1 MSESTGNPG
10 ERALLRLRRRR
21 NDEQE
26 REAAER
32 SRSELLVTPVEVLE
46 PAPNGVDENL
56 PAGIRLAAA
65 WSWRL
70 IVIAAGIAVLI
81 FLIIQ
86 LRLIIIPLL
95 VAVLVSALLNPL
107 VGFLVKHRWPKG
119 LAVATAM
126 VGTLVLVAG
135 LVTLASTQIAEGT
148 VGLSARLTASF
159 DSLKTVLAASP
170 LQLSD
175 TEITNYLQQGWT
187 AIQND
192 SAVFISGALSVGT
205 TVGHL
210 LTGLLLA
217 LFSLLFILIDG
228 KSIWAWIVRFFPKRA
243 RAAVDGAGI
252 AGWTTLGNFV
262 KVQILVASIDA
273 VGIGVGA
280 ALLGVPMAIPIGI
293 LVFLGSFIPIV
304 GAVATGS
311 VAIVIAL
318 IFNNWAIALAM
329 LGVVLLVQQ
338 VEGHVLQ
345 PLIMGTAVK
354 VHPLAVVLVVAAG
367 ALLAGIPGALFAVPV
382 AAVVNA
388 MTSYISGGSWRGDAM
403 KPGPETGSVLWQTV
417 PQSRPGY
424 RPAGAPERTA
434 RVRLRTG
441 VTARNRFARG
451 TAAGARPA
459 DSAPT
464 STTPAAT
471 APPTDSSAPRAQ
483 HDSTEN

>member
-1 MSESTGNPG
+1 M
-10 ERALLRLRRRR
+10 
-21 NDEQE
+21 
-26 REAAER
+26 
-32 SRSELLVTPVEVLE
+32 VTPT
-46 PAPNGVDENL
+46 PAPNGVDENI
-56 PAGIRLAAA
+56 PAGIRLAGA

-70 IVIAAGIAVLI
+70 IVIAAAIAILI

-95 VAVLVSALLNPL
+95 VAVLVSALLIP
-107 VGFLVKHRWPKG
+107 VVAFLVRHRWPKG
-119 LAVATAM
+119 LAVAVAM
-126 VGTLVLVAG
+126 AGTLVLVAG

-148 VGLSARLTASF
+148 VGLSERLTASF
-159 DSLKTVLAASP
+159 DSLKSVLAASP

-205 TVGHL
+205 TLGHL

-228 KSIWAWIVRFFPKRA
+228 KAIWAWIVRFFPLRS

-252 AGWTTLGNFV
+252 AGWTTLGNFAR
-262 KVQILVASIDA
+262 VQILVASIDA

-311 VAIVIAL
+311 VAVIIAL
-318 IFNNWAIALAM
+318 IFNNWAVALAM

-345 PLIMGTAVK
+345 PLIMGSAVK
-354 VHPLAVVLVVAAG
+354 VHPLAVVLVVASG

-382 AAVVNA
+382 AAVLNA
-388 MTSYISGGSWRGDAM
+388 MTSYIAGGTWRSSPPAVVR
-403 KPGPETGSVLWQTV
+403 TSGSVLWQTV

-424 RPAGAPERTA
+424 RSVAALARTAGVVRPRRIRATRDGSARSTPSDSGAPS
-434 RVRLRTG
+434 
-441 VTARNRFARG
+441 
-451 TAAGARPA
+451 AA
-459 DSAPT
+459 
-464 STTPAAT
+464 
-471 APPTDSSAPRAQ
+471 
-483 HDSTEN
+483 HDNSEN

>member
-10 ERALLRLRRRR
+10 ARARLRLQRRRSA
-21 NDEQE
+21 EQKRDGVTE
-26 REAAER
+26 SSDQLGAE
-32 SRSELLVTPVEVLE
+32 LVVTPVDVLA
-46 PAPNGVDENL
+46 PARNGVDENL
-56 PAGIRLAAA
+56 PSGIRLAGA

-70 IVIAAGIAVLI
+70 IVIAAAIAILI
-81 FLIIQ
+81 FLVIQ
-86 LRLIIIPLL
+86 LRLIVIPLL
-95 VAVLVSALLNPL
+95 VAVLVSALLVPF
-107 VGFLVKHRWPKG
+107 VAFLVRHHWPKG
-119 LAVATAM
+119 LAVAVAM

-148 VGLSARLTASF
+148 VGLSERLTR
-159 DSLKTVLAASP
+159 SLDAFKAFLAGSP
-170 LQLSD
+170 LQVSETD
-175 TEITNYLQQGWT
+175 INIYVQQAWE

-205 TVGHL
+205 TLGHL
-210 LTGLLLA
+210 LAGVLLA

-228 KSIWAWIVRFFPKRA
+228 KAIWGWIVRFFPLRA

-252 AGWTTLGNFV
+252 AGWTTLGNFAR
-262 KVQILVASIDA
+262 VQILVASIDA

-293 LVFLGSFIPIV
+293 LVFLGSFVPIV

-318 IFNNWAIALAM
+318 IFNNWAVALAM

-367 ALLAGIPGALFAVPV
+367 ALLAGIPGALFAVPI
-382 AAVVNA
+382 AAVLNA
-388 MTSYISGGSWRGDAM
+388 MTSYIAGGTWRSSPPAAV
-403 KPGPETGSVLWQTV
+403 PPTGSVLWQTV
-417 PQSRPGY
+417 PQRRPGY
-424 RPAGAPERTA
+424 RPTGAP
-434 RVRLRTG
+434 
-441 VTARNRFARG
+441 
-451 TAAGARPA
+451 ARPA
-459 DSAPT
+459 RMRPRSIRTTRDGSAR
-464 STTPAAT
+464 STPS
-471 APPTDSSAPRAQ
+471 DLSAPRAP
-483 HDSTEN
+483 HDSSEN

>member
-1 MSESTGNPG
+1 M
-10 ERALLRLRRRR
+10 
-21 NDEQE
+21 
-26 REAAER
+26 
-32 SRSELLVTPVEVLE
+32 TPVDVLA
-46 PAPNGVDENL
+46 PVPNGVDENL
-56 PAGIRLAAA
+56 PSGIRLAGA

-70 IVIAAGIAVLI
+70 IVIAAAIAILI
-81 FLIIQ
+81 FLVIQ
-86 LRLIIIPLL
+86 LRLIVIPLL
-95 VAVLVSALLNPL
+95 VAVLVSALLVPF
-107 VGFLVKHRWPKG
+107 VAFLARHRWPKG
-119 LAVATAM
+119 LAVAVAM

-148 VGLSARLTASF
+148 VGLSDRLTTSF
-159 DSLKTVLAASP
+159 DAFKAFLAGSP
-170 LQLSD
+170 LQLSE
-175 TEITNYLQQGWT
+175 TEINTYVKQAWE

-205 TVGHL
+205 TLGHL

-228 KSIWAWIVRFFPKRA
+228 KAIWGWIVRFFPLRA

-252 AGWTTLGNFV
+252 AGWTTLGNFAR
-262 KVQILVASIDA
+262 VQILVASIDA

-293 LVFLGSFIPIV
+293 LVFLGSFVPIV

-318 IFNNWAIALAM
+318 IFNNWAVALAM

-367 ALLAGIPGALFAVPV
+367 ALLAGIPGALFAVPI
-382 AAVVNA
+382 AAVLNA
-388 MTSYISGGSWRGDAM
+388 MTTYIAGGTWRSSPPAAVST
-403 KPGPETGSVLWQTV
+403 TGSVLWQTV

-424 RPAGAPERTA
+424 RPTGAPARAA
-434 RVRLRTG
+434 RVRPQSIRTTRNG
-441 VTARNRFARG
+441 PAR
-451 TAAGARPA
+451 
-459 DSAPT
+459 
-464 STTPAAT
+464 STPS
-471 APPTDSSAPRAQ
+471 DLSAPRAS
-483 HDSTEN
+483 HDGSEN

>member
-10 ERALLRLRRRR
+10 TRAQLRLRRRR
-21 NDEQE
+21 SAVGAQE
-26 REAAER
+26 R
-32 SRSELLVTPVEVLE
+32 SDQSGSELVAAPVELVAAT
-46 PAPNGVDENL
+46 PALNGVDENL
-56 PAGIRLAAA
+56 PAGIRLAGA

-70 IVIAAGIAVLI
+70 IVIAAAIAILI

-86 LRLIIIPLL
+86 LRLIVIPLL
-95 VAVLVSALLNPL
+95 VAVLVSALLIPF
-107 VGFLVKHRWPKG
+107 VAFLVRHRWPKG
-119 LAVATAM
+119 LAVAVAM
-126 VGTLVLVAG
+126 LGTLVLVAG

-148 VGLSARLTASF
+148 VGLSDRLAASF
-159 DSLKTVLAASP
+159 DSLKSVLAASP

-175 TEITNYLQQGWT
+175 AEITDYLKQAWT

-205 TVGHL
+205 TLGHL

-228 KSIWAWIVRFFPKRA
+228 KAIWGWIVRFFPLRA

-252 AGWTTLGNFV
+252 AGWTTLGNFAR
-262 KVQILVASIDA
+262 VQILVASIDA
-273 VGIGVGA
+273 VGIGLGA

-311 VAIVIAL
+311 VAIIIAL
-318 IFNNWAIALAM
+318 IFNNWAVALAM

-382 AAVVNA
+382 AAVLNA
-388 MTSYISGGSWRGDAM
+388 MTSYIAGGRWRSSPPATM
-403 KPGPETGSVLWQTV
+403 PSRGSVLWQTV

-424 RPAGAPERTA
+424 RSGPAPARTA
-434 RVRLRTG
+434 RVRPRSIRTPRG
-441 VTARNRFARG
+441 GSAR
-451 TAAGARPA
+451 
-459 DSAPT
+459 
-464 STTPAAT
+464 STPSG
-471 APPTDSSAPRAQ
+471 SSAPDAQ
-483 HDSTEN
+483 HDSSEN

>member
-1 MSESTGNPG
+1 VNESTGNPG
-10 ERALLRLRRRR
+10 ARALLRLRRRR
-21 NDEQE
+21 T
-26 REAAER
+26 AER
-32 SRSELLVTPVEVLE
+32 ARERLRESADLTGSEIVVTPVEVV
-46 PAPNGVDENL
+46 PAAPTASGADANL
-56 PAGIRLAAA
+56 PAGIRLAGA

-70 IVIAAGIAVLI
+70 IVIAAAIAILV

-86 LRLIIIPLL
+86 LRLIVIPLL
-95 VAVLVSALLNPL
+95 VAVLVSALLVPF
-107 VGFLVKHRWPKG
+107 VAFLVRHHWPKG
-119 LAVATAM
+119 VAVALAM

-148 VGLSARLTASF
+148 VGLSERLTRSVDGFKAF
-159 DSLKTVLAASP
+159 LAGSP
-170 LQLSD
+170 LQLSE
-175 TEITNYLQQGWT
+175 TEISTYVQQGWE
-187 AIQND
+187 ALQND

-205 TVGHL
+205 TLGHL

-228 KSIWAWIVRFFPKRA
+228 KAIWGWIVRFFPLRA
-243 RAAVDGAGI
+243 QAAVDGAGI
-252 AGWTTLGNFV
+252 AGWTTLGNFA

-293 LVFLGSFIPIV
+293 LVFLGSFIPII

-382 AAVVNA
+382 AAVLNA
-388 MTSYISGGSWRGDAM
+388 MTSYIAGGTWRST
-403 KPGPETGSVLWQTV
+403 PPTVPTTGSVLWRTV

-424 RPAGAPERTA
+424 RPTGAPARTA
-434 RVRLRTG
+434 RLRPRSLITSRG
-441 VTARNRFARG
+441 ASSRVT
-451 TAAGARPA
+451 
-459 DSAPT
+459 
-464 STTPAAT
+464 
-471 APPTDSSAPRAQ
+471 PTDLGAPRAP
-483 HDSTEN
+483 HDSSEN

>member
-10 ERALLRLRRRR
+10 ARALLRLRRRR
-21 NDEQE
+21 TNEQE
-26 REAAER
+26 REAREL
-32 SRSELLVTPVEVLE
+32 SRSELLVTPVEGRA
-46 PAPNGVDENL
+46 PAPNGVHENL
-56 PAGIRLAAA
+56 PASVRLAAA

-95 VAVLVSALLNPL
+95 VAVLVSALLVPF
-107 VGFLVKHRWPKG
+107 VAFLVRHRWPKG

-148 VGLSARLTASF
+148 VGLSDRLTASF
-159 DSLKTVLAASP
+159 DSLKSVLAASP

-205 TVGHL
+205 TLGHL

-228 KSIWAWIVRFFPKRA
+228 KSIWDWIVRFFPKRA

-252 AGWTTLGNFV
+252 AGWTTLGNFA

-318 IFNNWAIALAM
+318 IFNNWAVALAM

-367 ALLAGIPGALFAVPV
+367 ALLAGIPGALFAVPI
-382 AAVVNA
+382 AAVLNA
-388 MTSYISGGSWRGDAM
+388 MTSYIAGGSWRSSPPTAVPAM
-403 KPGPETGSVLWQTV
+403 GSVLWQTV

-424 RPAGAPERTA
+424 RSTGAPAREA
-434 RVRLRTG
+434 RVVRPRSIRTTRDG
-441 VTARNRFARG
+441 SARS
-451 TAAGARPA
+451 TPS
-459 DSAPT
+459 DSR
-464 STTPAAT
+464 
-471 APPTDSSAPRAQ
+471 APRAT
-483 HDSTEN
+483 HDSSEN

>member
-1 MSESTGNPG
+1 MGNPG
-10 ERALLRLRRRR
+10 ARAQLRLRRRR
-21 NDEQE
+21 NAE
-26 REAAER
+26 RESER
-32 SRSELLVTPVEVLE
+32 ATLDTQRSELVVTPVEDLA
-46 PAPNGVDENL
+46 PASNEVDENL
-56 PAGIRLAAA
+56 PSGIRLAGA

-70 IVIAAGIAVLI
+70 IVIAAAIAILI

-95 VAVLVSALLNPL
+95 VAVLVSALLVPL
-107 VGFLVKHRWPKG
+107 VAFLVRHRWPKG

-126 VGTLVLVAG
+126 VGTLVVVAG

-148 VGLSARLTASF
+148 VGLSDRLTSSF

-175 TEITNYLQQGWT
+175 AEITKYLEEGWT

-205 TVGHL
+205 TLGHL

-228 KSIWAWIVRFFPKRA
+228 KSIWDWIVRFFPKRA

-252 AGWTTLGNFV
+252 AGWTTLGNFA

-280 ALLGVPMAIPIGI
+280 ALLGLPMAIPIGI

-318 IFNNWAIALAM
+318 IFNNWAVALAM

-382 AAVVNA
+382 AAVLNT
-388 MTSYISGGSWRGDAM
+388 MTSYIAGGTWRSV
-403 KPGPETGSVLWQTV
+403 PPVPVPTTGSVLWQTV

-424 RPAGAPERTA
+424 RSGEAPIRAT
-434 RVRLRTG
+434 RVRRRIS
-441 VTARNRFARG
+441 VTARGRLARIG
-451 TAAGARPA
+451 IP
-459 DSAPT
+459 S
-464 STTPAAT
+464 
-471 APPTDSSAPRAQ
+471 DSSAPSAPSAQ
-483 HDSTEN
+483 RDSTEK

>member
-1 MSESTGNPG
+1 VPNSAG
-10 ERALLRLRRRR
+10 
-21 NDEQE
+21 
-26 REAAER
+26 
-32 SRSELLVTPVEVLE
+32 SELLVAPVEGVRPE
-46 PAPNGVDENL
+46 SNGVDENL

-70 IVIAAGIAVLI
+70 IVVAAGIAVLI
-81 FLIIQ
+81 FLVIQ
-86 LRLIIIPLL
+86 LRLIVIPLL
-95 VAVLVSALLNPL
+95 VAVLVSALLVPL
-107 VGFLVKHRWPKG
+107 VGFLVRHRWPKG
-119 LAVATAM
+119 LAVASAM

-148 VGLSARLTASF
+148 VGLSERLATSF
-159 DSLKTVLAASP
+159 DNLKLFVAASP
-170 LQLSD
+170 LQLSEAQIS
-175 TEITNYLQQGWT
+175 TYLQDGWQSL
-187 AIQND
+187 QND

-228 KSIWAWIVRFFPKRA
+228 KTIWAWIVRFFPQRA
-243 RAAVDGAGI
+243 RAAVDGAGN
-252 AGWTTLGNFV
+252 AGWTTLGNFAR
-262 KVQILVASIDA
+262 VQILVASIDA

-293 LVFLGSFIPIV
+293 LVFLGSFVPII

-311 VAIVIAL
+311 VAIIIAL
-318 IFNNWAIALAM
+318 IFNNWAVALAM

-388 MTSYISGGSWRGDAM
+388 MTSYIAGGSWRTSSST
-403 KPGPETGSVLWQTV
+403 PPPTTGSVLWQTV

-424 RPAGAPERTA
+424 RPAGAPERTPRMRPRSIA
-434 RVRLRTG
+434 SARTG
-441 VTARNRFARG
+441 PVGNL
-451 TAAGARPA
+451 
-459 DSAPT
+459 
-464 STTPAAT
+464 
-471 APPTDSSAPRAQ
+471 PPDLSAPRAP
-483 HDSTEN
+483 HDTSEN

>member
-1 MSESTGNPG
+1 M
-10 ERALLRLRRRR
+10 RAVQRLRRRR
-21 NDEQE
+21 IEEEQ
-26 REAAER
+26 RDAAALVA
-32 SRSELLVTPVEVLE
+32 SEIVVAPVDVVA

-70 IVIAAGIAVLI
+70 IVLAAGIAVLI
-81 FLIIQ
+81 FLVIQ
-86 LRLIIIPLL
+86 LRLIVIPLL
-95 VAVLVSALLNPL
+95 VAVLVSALLVPL
-107 VGFLVKHRWPKG
+107 VGFLVRHRWPKG
-119 LAVATAM
+119 LAVAFAM
-126 VGTLVLVAG
+126 IGTLVLVAG

-148 VGLSARLTASF
+148 VGLSERLTTSF
-159 DSLKTVLAASP
+159 DNLKSLLAASP
-170 LQLSD
+170 LQLSEAQIS
-175 TEITNYLQQGWT
+175 TYLEDGWK
-187 AIQND
+187 ALQND

-228 KSIWAWIVRFFPKRA
+228 KSIWAWIVRFFPLRA
-243 RAAVDGAGI
+243 RAAVDGAGV
-252 AGWTTLGNFV
+252 AGWTTLGNFAR
-262 KVQILVASIDA
+262 VQILVASIDA

-293 LVFLGSFIPIV
+293 LVFLGSFVPIV

-318 IFNNWAIALAM
+318 VFNNWAVALGM

-382 AAVVNA
+382 AAVLNA
-388 MTSYISGGSWRGDAM
+388 MTSYIAGGSWRTSA
-403 KPGPETGSVLWQTV
+403 PASATTTGSVLWQTV

-424 RPAGAPERTA
+424 RSAAAPERPA
-434 RVRLRTG
+434 RAGPRSIGSSRKASVRRT
-441 VTARNRFARG
+441 
-451 TAAGARPA
+451 PS
-459 DSAPT
+459 DL
-464 STTPAAT
+464 
-471 APPTDSSAPRAQ
+471 SAPRAP
-483 HDSTEN
+483 HDRSEN

>member
-1 MSESTGNPG
+1 MQ
-10 ERALLRLRRRR
+10 RLRRRR
-21 NDEQE
+21 VTEP
-26 REAAER
+26 
-32 SRSELLVTPVEVLE
+32 SRE
-46 PAPNGVDENL
+46 PAFESAATAGSETEASPAAVVTVQPVANGVDENL
-56 PAGIRLAAA
+56 PSGFRLAAA

-70 IVIAAGIAVLI
+70 IVIAAAIAILV
-81 FLIIQ
+81 FLVIQ

-95 VAVLVSALLNPL
+95 VAVLVSALLVPL
-107 VGFLVKHRWPKG
+107 VGFLVRHRWPKG
-119 LAVATAM
+119 LAVAVAM
-126 VGTLVLVAG
+126 VGTLLLVAG

-148 VGLSARLTASF
+148 VGLSERLTRSF
-159 DSLKTVLAASP
+159 DDLKSFLAGSP
-170 LQLSD
+170 LQVSEA
-175 TEITNYLQQGWT
+175 EIETFVEQAWD

-192 SAVFISGALSVGT
+192 SAVFISGALSVGS

-210 LTGLLLA
+210 LAGVLLA

-228 KSIWAWIVRFFPKRA
+228 KAIWGWIVRFFPRRA

-252 AGWTTLGNFV
+252 AGWTTLGNFA

-280 ALLGVPMAIPIGI
+280 ALLGVPMAIPIAI

-318 IFNNWAIALAM
+318 IFNNWAVALGM

-388 MTSYISGGSWRGDAM
+388 MTSYISGGTWRSS
-403 KPGPETGSVLWQTV
+403 PPTVVPTTGSVLWQTV

-424 RPAGAPERTA
+424 RPSGAPARTA
-434 RVRLRTG
+434 RLRPRSIVG
-441 VTARNRFARG
+441 LGRSVG
-451 TAAGARPA
+451 TPP
-459 DSAPT
+459 SNLTIT
-464 STTPAAT
+464 S
-471 APPTDSSAPRAQ
+471 AQ
-483 HDSTEN
+483 HDKTEN